1 MRFKLSFNL
10 ENEYLSIRYHKSIM
24 SFIKKSLEEYNKDYY
39 EKLYHEKDTTI
50 KPFTFAVFF
59 KSPEFKEEEI
69 IVKDKKF
76 TMNISIEDYEIAI
89 ILYNAFNKQKYKKFA
104 LNQNSWTLQ
113 NISMLIEKEIKSE
126 KINIKFLSPLIVR
139 SRVDKKDYYYSSEAE
154 EFKEILKI
162 NIREELKIANL
173 PEKIEETFE
182 INPIQPKKVI
192 VKFYEKKIEGTLG
205 TFQISGDKNLLE
217 YLYKAGI
224 GSKRSS
230 GFGMFEII

>member
-1 MRFKLSFNL
+1 MRFKLYFNT
-10 ENEYLSIRYHKSIM
+10 ENEYIPIQYRKNII
-24 SFIKKSLEEYNKDYY
+24 SFFKKSLSEYSNEYY

-59 KSPEFKEEEI
+59 NKPEFKEDEI
-69 IVKDKKF
+69 ILKDNKF
-76 TMNISIEDYEIAI
+76 EISLSVEDYEIAI
-89 ILYNAFNKQKYKKFA
+89 ILYNSMNNQKYKKFS
-104 LNQNSWTLQ
+104 LNKNSWTLQ
-113 NISMLIEKEIKSE
+113 NISMLMEKEIDAN

-139 SRVDKKDYYYSSEAE
+139 SRINQKDYYYSAMQN

-162 NIREELKIANL
+162 NIKEQLKISNL
-173 PEKIEETFE
+173 PKEIEETFE
-182 INPIQPKKVI
+182 INPIKAKKVI
-192 VKFYEKKIEGTLG
+192 IKFYEKKIEGSLG
-205 TFQISGDKNLLE
+205 TFEILGDKELLN